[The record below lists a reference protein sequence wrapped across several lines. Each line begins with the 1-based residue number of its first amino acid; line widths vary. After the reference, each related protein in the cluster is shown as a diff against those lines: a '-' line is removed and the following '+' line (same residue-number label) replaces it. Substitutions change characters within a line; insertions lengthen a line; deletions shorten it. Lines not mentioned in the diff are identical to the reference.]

1 MSEDIFNEDLVVN
14 PNDVVTQK
22 SKDDRYMLLDGIY
35 SNIEE
40 KYYKLEKQGLSKDE
54 INKILWSKVE
64 FNLSKFAK
72 NIESNMFFPKEE
84 LKNIIDEKILNVVEK
99 VTDIAKQYIENI
111 QENFYYCV
119 AMHLNSTYERLKQGR
134 IVRNLE
140 SDYIKKE
147 YYNEYR
153 IAKILTKE
161 INNSLDIELPED
173 EIGFIAMY
181 LKTFSEVD
189 KNVSR
194 VAVIVLSHG
203 HVACG
208 MVDVANKLLGTNLAV
223 GIEMSL
229 DENPQTL
236 LERAIEVV
244 KRVNEGK
251 GCLILV
257 DMGSLVTFGEIIT
270 KETGIPTR
278 VIGRVDTVMVLEAV
292 RRSLMENSNLY
303 EISKALDG
311 DKAYVGKVKGANKYT
326 KTIITICITG
336 EGTALK
342 IKKYLEDVVL
352 GNTNKNLRIISVGII
367 NKDNAQNE
375 IIKISRDHDIAAIVG
390 TIDPELESI
399 PFISFQDILKES
411 GKLRLKE
418 FLGINKKQFNPLINV
433 IDEELIKVN
442 NDSFTKSDLID
453 EMCSLLIS
461 KGRVSE
467 NFTMS
472 VYKRE
477 MLGGTLFEGTFGIPH
492 GLSEFVE
499 KSSIAIFKLNNPILW
514 DYNCMVDVVIM
525 LALKENDG
533 KVVRQLFDTLSRTEV
548 ANKLRKSN
556 SPKEISDILLKI

>member
-1 MSEDIFNEDLVVN
+1 MYNRWR
-14 PNDVVTQK
+14 
-22 SKDDRYMLLDGIY
+22 DR
-35 SNIEE
+35 
-40 KYYKLEKQGLSKDE
+40 
-54 INKILWSKVE
+54 V
-64 FNLSKFAK
+64 K
-72 NIESNMFFPKEE
+72 N
-84 LKNIIDEKILNVVEK
+84 
-99 VTDIAKQYIENI
+99 
-111 QENFYYCV
+111 
-119 AMHLNSTYERLKQGR
+119 
-134 IVRNLE
+134 
-140 SDYIKKE
+140 
-147 YYNEYR
+147 
-153 IAKILTKE
+153 
-161 INNSLDIELPED
+161 
-173 EIGFIAMY
+173 
-181 LKTFSEVD
+181 
-189 KNVSR
+189 
-194 VAVIVLSHG
+194 
-203 HVACG
+203 
-208 MVDVANKLLGTNLAV
+208 
-223 GIEMSL
+223 
-229 DENPQTL
+229 
-236 LERAIEVV
+236 
-244 KRVNEGK
+244 
-251 GCLILV
+251 
-257 DMGSLVTFGEIIT
+257 
-270 KETGIPTR
+270 
-278 VIGRVDTVMVLEAV
+278 
-292 RRSLMENSNLY
+292 
-303 EISKALDG
+303 
-311 DKAYVGKVKGANKYT
+311 
-326 KTIITICITG
+326 
-336 EGTALK
+336 
-342 IKKYLEDVVL
+342 KKYLEDVVL

-533 KVVRQLFDTLSRTEV
+533 KVVRQLFDTLSKTEV